1 MSYSGAGLGKPG
13 SGKRRIRDLLTQ
25 SDNRV
30 CADCGAP
37 DPKWALIECYDLVSL
52 LVHFLVCFVFRK
64 PIKLLVA
71 YYRSANIGVFIC
83 LKCCG
88 VHRSLGSHISKVL
101 SVTLDE
107 WSDEEVD
114 SMIEIG
120 GNASANSI
128 YEAFIPEGSSK
139 PGPDASH
146 DQRMRFIRSKY
157 EHQEFLKPS
166 LRITSVRGS
175 STKTPAFLSSSLS
188 KKIVDS
194 FRTNSSSQQP
204 QLEGMVEFIGLLKVT
219 IKKGTNM
226 AIRDMMS
233 SDPYVVLTLGQQ
245 KAQSTVVKS
254 NLNPVWNEELM
265 LSVPHN
271 YGSVKLQVFDYD
283 TFSADDIMG
292 EAEIDIQPLI
302 TSAMAFGD
310 PEMFGDMQIGK
321 WLKSHDNALIE
332 DSIINIAD
340 GKVKQEVQIKLQNVE
355 SGELELEMEWLPLEQ

>member
-37 DPKWALIECYDLVSL
+37 DPKWA
-52 LVHFLVCFVFRK
+52 
-64 PIKLLVA
+64 
-71 YYRSANIGVFIC
+71 SANIGVFIC

-88 VHRSLGSHISKVL
+88 VHRSLGTHISKVL

-166 LRITSVRGS
+166 LRITSGKTS
-175 STKTPAFLSSSLS
+175 STKSSAYLSSSLS

-194 FRTNSSSQQP
+194 FRSNSSSQQP

-219 IKKGTNM
+219 IKKGTNL

-245 KAQSTVVKS
+245 AQSTVVKS

-355 SGELELEMEWLPLEQ
+355 SGDLELELEWLPLDQ

>member
-1 MSYSGAGLGKPG
+1 MSHSAAGLGKPG

-37 DPKWALIECYDLVSL
+37 DPKWA
-52 LVHFLVCFVFRK
+52 
-64 PIKLLVA
+64 
-71 YYRSANIGVFIC
+71 SANIGVFIC

-88 VHRSLGSHISKVL
+88 VHRSLGTHISKVL

-139 PGPDASH
+139 PGPNASH

-166 LRITSVRGS
+166 LRITSVKGS
-175 STKTPAFLSSSLS
+175 CTKSSPYLSSSLS
-188 KKIVDS
+188 KKIFDS

-219 IKKGTNM
+219 IKKGTNL

-245 KAQSTVVKS
+245 KVQSTVVKS

-355 SGELELEMEWLPLEQ
+355 SGELELDLEWLSLDQ